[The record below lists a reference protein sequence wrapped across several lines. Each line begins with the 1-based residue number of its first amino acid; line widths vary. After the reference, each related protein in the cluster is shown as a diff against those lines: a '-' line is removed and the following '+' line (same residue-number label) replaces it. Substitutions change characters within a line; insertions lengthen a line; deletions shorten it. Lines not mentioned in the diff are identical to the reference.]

1 MRLWSLHPKYLDAQ
15 GLVALWRE
23 GLLAL
28 KVLQGKTRGYKNH
41 PQLERF
47 RAADQPIRMMNAYL
61 GAVLDEAIA
70 RGYRFNAT
78 KIRRPQTSARIPI
91 SRGQLSYEFAHLK
104 KKLWRRSRQHLAA
117 IKDCTK
123 VMPHPLFKT
132 VPGNVATWE
141 RA

>member
-47 RAADQPIRMMNAYL
+47 RAADQPIRMMHAYL
-61 GAVLDEAIA
+61 GAVLDEARA

-78 KIRRPQTSARIPI
+78 KIRRPQTSTRIPI
-91 SRGQLSYEFAHLK
+91 SRGQLAYEFAHLK
-104 KKLWRRSRQHLAA
+104 KKLWRRSRERYASV
-117 IKDCTK
+117 KDCTK

-132 VPGNVATWE
+132 VPGNVASWE
-141 RA
+141 RV